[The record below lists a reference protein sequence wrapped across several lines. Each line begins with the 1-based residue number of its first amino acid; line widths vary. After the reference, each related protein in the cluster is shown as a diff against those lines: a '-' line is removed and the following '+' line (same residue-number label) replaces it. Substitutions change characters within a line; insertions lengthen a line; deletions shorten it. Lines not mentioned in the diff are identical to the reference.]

1 MTCDDAFDQLTTPA
15 GANDPRLAAHLAHCT
30 RCRAM
35 AETLAPAIELFG
47 EPVVPTA
54 PKAGSTAAT
63 IARKAAER
71 LTHRAASPRRL
82 GAFVRRNVPVL
93 AAAFGGA
100 ACCLL
105 AIRLN
110 SSEAPAAASAM
121 CPRKSPVATE
131 WMERHALPVAMACI
145 ACHPTGGPQLV
156 MPPLTG
162 SRTSLGGAL

>member
-15 GANDPRLAAHLAHCT
+15 GANDPQLAAHLAHCT

-47 EPVVPTA
+47 EPIVTTA
-54 PKAGSTAAT
+54 PKAGSTAVT
-63 IARKAAER
+63 IARKSAER
-71 LTHRAASPRRL
+71 LTHRAAPPRRV
-82 GAFVRRNVPVL
+82 GAFVRRNVPFL
-93 AAAFGGA
+93 AAAMGGA

-110 SSEAPAAASAM
+110 SSEPASATAT
-121 CPRKSPVATE
+121 CPRKSPAASE